1 MNLVWEY
8 TINLIRFVLNGD
20 VPEQPENIDYEEL
33 FAFGKSH
40 GVENMLYAAL
50 RDLNIDVPEETMQ
63 KFKTAY
69 EMQIMV
75 EATQALELE
84 AISEAFEKAG
94 IDHVPLKGSVIKYLY
109 PMPDYRKSGDI
120 DILIRPEDEEKAEE
134 VLFKFGYKKREYEQ
148 EYDVHSEYSK
158 PPFLM
163 VELHRQLVAKSE
175 RTYAFCKEV
184 WNFVTH
190 ISDNKITC
198 LYMMSDEYMY
208 TYLLAHLCHHLY
220 QGGAG
225 IRLIMDIYILKSK
238 NKLDNNILNKY
249 LKKANLTELD
259 AMICGL
265 NDKWFNEIYIE
276 NYDVIELESIVLSGG
291 SFGNKEMQ
299 EVMLNS
305 DTNMNKFIW
314 IIYKIFPPA
323 NRISRRYK
331 IIGRK
336 PWLLP
341 AFWIYRLFDIVLF
354 DRKVI
359 LDSKNKKFNNSKKD
373 KDIKNIVKA
382 IRHS

>member
-1 MNLVWEY
+1 MEPIWEY
-8 TINLIRFVLNGD
+8 TIKLIRFVLNGD
-20 VPEQPENIDYEEL
+20 VPELPENIDFEKL

-40 GVENMLYAAL
+40 GVENMLYVGL
-50 RDLNIDVPEETMQ
+50 RDLHIDVPEETMQ

-84 AISEAFEKAG
+84 AISEAFEEAG

-120 DILIRPEDEEKAEE
+120 DILIRPEDEAKAEE
-134 VLFKFGYKKREYEQ
+134 ILFKFEYKKREYEQ
-148 EYDVHSEYSK
+148 EYDVHSEYNK
-158 PPFLM
+158 PSFLM
-163 VELHRQLVAKSE
+163 VELHRQLVGTGE
-175 RTYAFCKEV
+175 RTYVFCKGV
-184 WNFVTH
+184 WDFVTRAN
-190 ISDNKITC
+190 DNKNTC
-198 LYMMSDEYMY
+198 LYMMPNEYTY

-225 IRLIMDIYILKSK
+225 IRLITDIYLLKQKK
-238 NKLDNNILNKY
+238 NLNENIVKKH
-249 LKKANLTELD
+249 LKKANLIKLNE
-259 AMICGL
+259 MICSL
-265 NDKWFNEIYIE
+265 NDKWFSDKYVE
-276 NYDVIELESIVLSGG
+276 NYDIAELENIVLSGG

-305 DTNMNKFIW
+305 DTNMNKFVW
-314 IIYKIFPPA
+314 IIYKMFPPVH
-323 NRISRRYK
+323 RIRRRYEVV
-331 IIGRK
+331 GRK

-341 AFWIYRLFDIVLF
+341 VFWVYRLFDILLF

-359 LDSKNKKFNNSKKD
+359 SNSKNKRFNNSKKNEN
-373 KDIKNIVKA
+373 IKNIVKA